1 MKRYRFVIKCI
12 YPLVRVTILDM
23 PIALYALALGG
34 FGIGLT
40 EFGTIG
46 LLPQIGSD
54 FNISAATAGYLV
66 SGYAISVAFGGIFI
80 TIAVTKL
87 ERKKV
92 LLGLMTLFILG
103 NFISGIA
110 NTFPIMMV
118 GRVVAALCHG
128 AFFGIGAVVATDLV
142 DSTKKARALSIMFT
156 GLTVA
161 NVLGVPFGTWLGQQ
175 FGWRSTFLAISLVG
189 ISAFLAIVFLVPL
202 DPPNNPETGARK
214 IRDELRAFTQR
225 QVWYSLLVTICGFG
239 GMFGGFTYIAYTLTR
254 VTHFA
259 DSSIPYILFLFGIG
273 IFIGNYF
280 GGKSADRNLKATI
293 SGYLSGLFVILV
305 IFAMTATS
313 KPASVLC
320 IFLMGILG
328 FAPVSAVQM
337 RVMKFAS
344 SAPTLASGANIASF
358 NIGNTIGAAAGG
370 YLIAKNF
377 GYTSPLWSAAALTAL
392 AVIIFFIADF
402 DEKKALKKVSLS

>member
-1 MKRYRFVIKCI
+1 MRET
-12 YPLVRVTILDM
+12 YPLVRTTIYSV

-66 SGYAISVAFGGIFI
+66 SGYAISVALGGIFI

-110 NTFPIMMV
+110 NTFSVMMV

-142 DSTKKARALSIMFT
+142 DATKKARALSIMFT

-189 ISAFLAIVFLVPL
+189 ISAFFAIVSLVPL
-202 DPPNNPETGARK
+202 DPPHNPEVGTRK

-280 GGKSADRNLKATI
+280 GGKSADKNLKLTI
-293 SGYLSGLFVILV
+293 IGYLSGLFVILV
-305 IFAMTATS
+305 IFAMTATN
-313 KPASVLC
+313 KPASVLS

-370 YLIAKNF
+370 YLIAKDS

-392 AVIIFFIADF
+392 AVVIFFIADF
-402 DEKKALKKVSLS
+402 DEKKSLKKVSLA

>member
-1 MKRYRFVIKCI
+1 MRETYS
-12 YPLVRVTILDM
+12 LVRTTIYSV

-66 SGYAISVAFGGIFI
+66 SGYAISVALGGIFI

-110 NTFPIMMV
+110 NTFSVMMV

-142 DSTKKARALSIMFT
+142 DATKKARALSIMFT

-189 ISAFLAIVFLVPL
+189 ISAFFAIVSLVPL
-202 DPPNNPETGARK
+202 DPPHNPETGARK

-280 GGKSADRNLKATI
+280 GGKSADKNLKLTI
-293 SGYLSGLFVILV
+293 IGYLSGLFVILV
-305 IFAMTATS
+305 IFAMTATN
-313 KPASVLC
+313 KPASVLS

-370 YLIAKNF
+370 YLIARDF

-392 AVIIFFIADF
+392 AVVIFFIADF
-402 DEKKALKKVSLS
+402 DEKKSLKKVSLA

>member
-1 MKRYRFVIKCI
+1 
-12 YPLVRVTILDM
+12 M
-23 PIALYALALGG
+23 PVALYALALGG

-54 FNISAATAGYLV
+54 FNISATTAGYLV
-66 SGYAISVAFGGIFI
+66 SGYAMSVAFGGIFI

-92 LLGLMTLFILG
+92 LLGLMILFITG
-103 NFISGIA
+103 NLISGVA
-110 NTFPIMMV
+110 ATFSIMMV
-118 GRVVAALCHG
+118 GRIVAALCHG

-142 DSTKKARALSIMFT
+142 DFTKKARALSVMFT

-161 NVLGVPFGTWLGQQ
+161 NVLGVPFGTWLGQE
-175 FGWRSTFLAISLVG
+175 FGWRSTFLAISLIGVT
-189 ISAFLAIVFLVPL
+189 AFFAIIFLVPL
-202 DPPNNPETGARK
+202 DPPNNPDTGPRK
-214 IRDELRAFTQR
+214 IRSELLVFKQR

-239 GMFGGFTYIAYTLTR
+239 GMFGGFTYIAYTLTH

-259 DSSIPYILFLFGIG
+259 DSSVPYILFLFGIG
-273 IFIGNYF
+273 VFLGNFF

-293 SGYLSGLFVILV
+293 VGYLSALFFILIFFGL
-305 IFAMTATS
+305 TATN
-313 KPASVLC
+313 KPASVIS
-320 IFLMGILG
+320 IFLMGVLG

-337 RVMKFAS
+337 RVMRFAS

-358 NIGNTIGAAAGG
+358 NIGNTVGAAAGG
-370 YLIAKNF
+370 YLIAKDF

-392 AVIIFFIADF
+392 AVFIFFIADLE
-402 DEKKALKKVSLS
+402 EKKSATQVRHP

>member
-1 MKRYRFVIKCI
+1 MY
-12 YPLVRVTILDM
+12 LVVPNSMGAM
-23 PIALYALALGG
+23 PVALYALALGG

-54 FNISAATAGYLV
+54 FNISATTAGYLV

-92 LLGLMTLFILG
+92 LLGLMILFITG
-103 NFISGIA
+103 NLISGVA
-110 NTFPIMMV
+110 ATFSIMMV
-118 GRVVAALCHG
+118 GRIVAALCHG

-142 DSTKKARALSIMFT
+142 DFTKKARALSVMFT

-161 NVLGVPFGTWLGQQ
+161 NVLGVPFGTWLGQE
-175 FGWRSTFLAISLVG
+175 FGWRSTFLAISLIGVT
-189 ISAFLAIVFLVPL
+189 AFFAIIFLVPL
-202 DPPNNPETGARK
+202 DPPNNPDTGPRK
-214 IRDELRAFTQR
+214 IRSELLVFKQR

-239 GMFGGFTYIAYTLTR
+239 GMFGGFTYIAYTLTH

-259 DSSIPYILFLFGIG
+259 DSSVPYILFLFGIG
-273 IFIGNYF
+273 VFLGNFF

-293 SGYLSGLFVILV
+293 VGYLSALFFIL
-305 IFAMTATS
+305 IFFALTATN
-313 KPASVLC
+313 KPASVIS
-320 IFLMGILG
+320 IFLMGVLG

-337 RVMKFAS
+337 RVMRFAS

-358 NIGNTIGAAAGG
+358 NIGNTVGAAAGG
-370 YLIAKNF
+370 YLIAKDF

-392 AVIIFFIADF
+392 AVFIFFIADLE
-402 DEKKALKKVSLS
+402 EKKSATQVRHP

>member
-1 MKRYRFVIKCI
+1 MY
-12 YPLVRVTILDM
+12 LVVPNSMAAM
-23 PIALYALALGG
+23 PVALYALALGG

-54 FNISAATAGYLV
+54 FNISATTAGYLV

-92 LLGLMTLFILG
+92 LLGLMILFITG
-103 NFISGIA
+103 NLISGVA
-110 NTFPIMMV
+110 ATFSIMMV
-118 GRVVAALCHG
+118 GRIVAALCHG

-142 DSTKKARALSIMFT
+142 DFTKKARALSVMFT

-161 NVLGVPFGTWLGQQ
+161 NVLGVPFGTWLGQE
-175 FGWRSTFLAISLVG
+175 FGWRSTFLAISLIGVT
-189 ISAFLAIVFLVPL
+189 AFFAIIFLVPL
-202 DPPNNPETGARK
+202 DPPNNPDTGPRK
-214 IRDELRAFTQR
+214 IRSELLVFKQR

-239 GMFGGFTYIAYTLTR
+239 GMFGGFTYIAYTLTH

-259 DSSIPYILFLFGIG
+259 DSSVPYILFLFGIG
-273 IFIGNYF
+273 VFLGNFF

-293 SGYLSGLFVILV
+293 VGYLSALFFIL
-305 IFAMTATS
+305 IFFALTATN
-313 KPASVLC
+313 KPASVIS
-320 IFLMGILG
+320 IFLMGVLG

-337 RVMKFAS
+337 RVMRFAS

-358 NIGNTIGAAAGG
+358 NIGNTVGAAAGG
-370 YLIAKNF
+370 YLIAKDF

-392 AVIIFFIADF
+392 AVFIFFIADLE
-402 DEKKALKKVSLS
+402 EKKSATQVRHP

>member
-1 MKRYRFVIKCI
+1 
-12 YPLVRVTILDM
+12 M
-23 PIALYALALGG
+23 PIALFALALGG

-66 SGYAISVAFGGIFI
+66 SGYAFSVALGGVLI

-87 ERKKV
+87 ERKAV
-92 LLGLMTLFILG
+92 LLSLMSLFIAG
-103 NFISGIA
+103 NLISGLA
-110 NTFPIMMV
+110 GTFSIMMV
-118 GRVVAALCHG
+118 GRVVSALCHG

-142 DSTKKARALSIMFT
+142 DITKKARALSIMFT

-161 NVLGVPFGTWLGQQ
+161 NVLGVPFGTWIGQQ
-175 FGWRSTFLAISLVG
+175 FGWRSTFLAISG
-189 ISAFLAIVFLVPL
+189 IGVAAFIAIVALVPIDKPHDL
-202 DPPNNPETGARK
+202 ASGPRS
-214 IRDELRAFTQR
+214 IRQELHSFKQR
-225 QVWYSLLVTICGFG
+225 QVWYSLFVTIFGFG

-273 IFIGNYF
+273 VFIGNNI
-280 GGKSADRNLKATI
+280 GGRSADKHLKATI
-293 SGYLSGLFVILV
+293 SGYLGALFVILI
-305 IFAMTATS
+305 IFAQIATN
-313 KPASVLC
+313 KPAAVISILV
-320 IFLMGILG
+320 MGILG

-337 RVMKFAS
+337 RVMRYAS

-358 NIGNTIGAAAGG
+358 NIGNTIGASAGG
-370 YLIAKNF
+370 FLIAQNY
-377 GYTSPLWSAAALTAL
+377 GYTSPLWSAAGLTLIAL
-392 AVIIFFIADF
+392 IIFYIADL
-402 DEKKALKKVSLS
+402 DEKRVARRTVTS